1 MVKRSLEASL
11 AGIQQAKKAFAH
23 KGWTQDNL
31 AFEVN
36 LKTRQPI
43 WRFFTGRSVDR
54 HIFIEICS
62 VLSLNWREIA
72 ANPPEEFPESK
83 ELAAA
88 EFLDID
94 ALVQFVRSQ
103 RFDKIQ
109 DQCSTLQLLDV
120 SRPVRIDDIYIDV
133 NILEEIASLQWLEF
147 ADLQKFTSKEFD
159 RFGLGEVSQTQMA
172 GITAVQTYSK
182 LRVLGKPGAGKTTF
196 LQHLAIQC
204 NRGKF
209 AANRV
214 PIFVTL
220 RDFADETRVAREF
233 NLINYICK
241 EFLTCGIADP
251 SVLETL
257 LLEGRVLLLL
267 DGLDEV
273 LHQEKKGVANE
284 IRRFSEKYQKN
295 MFVVTC
301 RTAAKAFILRR
312 FTDVEIAPFSQD
324 QIVAFAQKWFTA
336 LTKTN
341 IQNKQEQAIEF
352 IKKLDLPENLQF
364 RRLAVS
370 PLFLH
375 LACWVFHHQNKFPNQ
390 KIAFYKQC
398 LDLLLGKWDE
408 TKAIERDEVYE
419 GFLLSQ
425 NLKLLSQVASATF
438 DQGNYFFEQR
448 IVEQYISDYICDLP
462 NASTEP
468 EELQLDSEGVLQ
480 AIELQHG
487 LLAERVRGIFSFSY
501 LTFQE
506 YLTARKIVASYNLQA
521 LERPLERL
529 VSHITEPRW
538 REIFL
543 LTVAMLRSADFL
555 VLLMKQEVDALVAED
570 TYLQKFL
577 TWASQPLLYG
587 TLRERG
593 SQKSKVKSQKSLAA
607 PQPAVIRAFYFALAR
622 TPHLISHF
630 ALVCILDQDIFLDA
644 ALDNLVMEC
653 KSNFADAYACDD
665 ALSYAL
671 AITQDAGLHQAL
683 QQLKDLLPDQ
693 EQSRERFQTWW
704 QTSYPAWME
713 QLKTAIAKHR
723 NIEHHWHFSPQQQQV
738 LQQYYDANQLL
749 LDCLNSN
756 CEVTGVVRQEI
767 EASLLL
773 PRKELSKQE
782 WQGAWGSEGVREM
795 RGQGRQGDKQNS

>member
-1 MVKRSLEASL
+1 MVKRSFQGSL
-11 AGIQQAKKAFAH
+11 TGIEQAKKAFAH
-23 KGWTQDNL
+23 KGWTQENL

-43 WRFFTGRSVDR
+43 WRFFSGRPVER

-83 ELAAA
+83 ELGAA

-94 ALVQFVRSQ
+94 ALVQQVRSQ

-109 DQCSTLQLLDV
+109 DQCGTLQLLDV
-120 SRPVRIDDIYIDV
+120 TRPVRIDDIYIDV

-147 ADLQKFTSKEFD
+147 ADLQNFTSQEFD

-204 NRGKF
+204 NRGRF

-220 RDFADETRVAREF
+220 RDFADESKEAGEF
-233 NLINYICK
+233 YLLNYICK
-241 EFLTCGIADP
+241 EFFTCGISDP

-273 LHQEKKGVANE
+273 LHQQSISVVNE
-284 IRRFSEKYQKN
+284 IRRLSEKYQKN

-301 RTAAKAFILRR
+301 RTAAKAFNLRR

-336 LTKTN
+336 VTKTN
-341 IQNKQEQAIEF
+341 IQNKQEQAFEF
-352 IKKLDLPENLQF
+352 IEKLDLPENLQF
-364 RRLAVS
+364 QRLAVT

-375 LACWVFHHQNKFPNQ
+375 LACWVFHHQNKFPTQ
-390 KIAFYKQC
+390 KAAFYKQC

-419 GFLLSQ
+419 GFSLPQ
-425 NLKLLSQVASATF
+425 KLKLLSQVASATF
-438 DQGNYFFEQR
+438 EQGNYFFEQR
-448 IVEQYISDYICDLP
+448 IVEQYISDYISDLP

-468 EELQLDSEGVLQ
+468 EELELDSEGVLQ

-521 LERPLERL
+521 LKQPLERL
-529 VSHITEPRW
+529 VTHIIEPRW

-543 LTVAMLRSADFL
+543 LTVAMLRNADFF
-555 VLLMKQEVDALVAED
+555 VQLMKQEVDALAAQD
-570 TYLQKFL
+570 PSLQQFL
-577 TWASQPLLYG
+577 TWA
-587 TLRERG
+587 
-593 SQKSKVKSQKSLAA
+593 SQKSLAA
-607 PQPAVIRAFYFALAR
+607 PKSAAIRAFYLALAR
-622 TPHLISHF
+622 TPHLTPYF
-630 ALVCILDQDIFLDA
+630 ALVCIFERDIFLNA

-653 KSNFADAYACDD
+653 ESNFADVYECND
-665 ALSYAL
+665 ALSSAL
-671 AITQDAGLHQAL
+671 VIVQDAGLHQAL
-683 QQLKDLLPDQ
+683 QELKDLLPNP
-693 EQSRERFQTWW
+693 EQSREKIQTWW
-704 QTSYPAWME
+704 QTSYSAWMK
-713 QLKTAIAKHR
+713 QLKTAIAKYR
-723 NIEHHWHFSPQQQQV
+723 NIQHHWHFSPQQQQV

-749 LDCLNSN
+749 IDCLNSN
-756 CEVTGVVRQEI
+756 CEITDVVRQEI

-773 PRKELSKQE
+773 PIKELSKWE
-782 WQGAWGSEGVREM
+782 WQGARGRGQGAGGVREM
-795 RGQGRQGDKQNS
+795 RGQEGKQNS

>member
-1 MVKRSLEASL
+1 MVKRSLEASVT
-11 AGIQQAKKAFAH
+11 GIEQAKKAFAH

-43 WRFFTGRSVDR
+43 WRFFSGRSVDR

-72 ANPPEEFPESK
+72 ANPPEEFSESK
-83 ELAAA
+83 ELGAA

-94 ALVQFVRSQ
+94 AIVQQVKSQ

-109 DQCSTLQLLDV
+109 DQCGTLQLLDV

-159 RFGLGEVSQTQMA
+159 RFGLGEVSQTQMS
-172 GITAVQTYSK
+172 GIAAVQTYSK

-204 NRGKF
+204 NRGRF

-214 PIFVTL
+214 AIFVTL

-233 NLINYICK
+233 NLLKYICK
-241 EFLTCGIADP
+241 EFLTCGISDP
-251 SVLETL
+251 SVLESL
-257 LLEGRVLLLL
+257 LLEGRVLVLL

-295 MFVVTC
+295 IFVVTC
-301 RTAAKAFILRR
+301 RTAAKAFNLRR

-336 LTKTN
+336 PTKTN

-375 LACWVFHHQNKFPNQ
+375 LACCVFHHQNKFPNQ

-425 NLKLLSQVASATF
+425 KLKLLSQVASATF
-438 DQGNYFFEQR
+438 EQGNYFFEQR

-468 EELQLDSEGVLQ
+468 EELQLDSEGVLH

-506 YLTARKIVASYNLQA
+506 YLTAQKIVASYNLQA
-521 LERPLERL
+521 LERPLEHL

-543 LTVAMLRSADFL
+543 LTAAMLRSADFL
-555 VLLMKQEVDALVAED
+555 VQLMKQEVDALAAQD
-570 TYLQKFL
+570 PYLQKFL
-577 TWASQPLLYG
+577 NWTSQ
-587 TLRERG
+587 R
-593 SQKSKVKSQKSLAA
+593 SLAA
-607 PQPAVIRAFYFALAR
+607 PDSAAIRAFYLALAR
-622 TPHLISHF
+622 TPHLTPYF
-630 ALVCILDQDIFLDA
+630 ALVCIFDRDIFLDA
-644 ALDNLVMEC
+644 ALENLVMEC
-653 KSNFADAYACDD
+653 KSNFADVYACND
-665 ALSYAL
+665 ALSSAL
-671 AITQDAGLHQAL
+671 AIVQDAGLHQAL
-683 QQLKDLLPDQ
+683 EQLKDLLPDS
-693 EQSRERFQTWW
+693 EQSRERIQTWW

-713 QLKTAIAKHR
+713 QLKPAIAKHR
-723 NIEHHWHFSPQQQQV
+723 NIEHHWHFSPHQQQV

-749 LDCLNSN
+749 IDCLNSN
-756 CEVTGVVRQEI
+756 CEITGVVRQKI

-773 PRKELSKQE
+773 PRKELSKRE
-782 WQGAWGSEGVREM
+782 WQGAGG
-795 RGQGRQGDKQNS
+795 RGQGAEEKL

>member
-1 MVKRSLEASL
+1 MVKRSLQGSL

-23 KGWTQDNL
+23 KGWTQENL

-43 WRFFTGRSVDR
+43 WRFFSGRPVER

-83 ELAAA
+83 ELDAA

-94 ALVQFVRSQ
+94 ALVQEVRSQ

-109 DQCSTLQLLDV
+109 DQCGTLQLLDV
-120 SRPVRIDDIYIDV
+120 TRPVRIDNIYIDV
-133 NILEEIASLQWLEF
+133 NIFEEIASLQWLEF
-147 ADLQKFTSKEFD
+147 ADLQNFTSKEFD
-159 RFGLGEVSQTQMA
+159 RFSLGGVSQTQMA

-204 NRGKF
+204 NRGRF

-220 RDFADETRVAREF
+220 RDFADESREAGEF
-233 NLINYICK
+233 HLLNYIGK
-241 EFLTCGIADP
+241 EFLTCGISDP

-273 LHQEKKGVANE
+273 LHQHSIGVINE
-284 IRRFSEKYQKN
+284 IRRLSEKYQKN

-301 RTAAKAFILRR
+301 RTAAKAFNLRR
-312 FTDVEIAPFSQD
+312 FTDVEIAPFTQD
-324 QIVAFAQKWFTA
+324 QIVRFAQKWFTA
-336 LTKTN
+336 VTKTN
-341 IQNKQEQAIEF
+341 IQDKHEQAFEF
-352 IKKLDLPENLQF
+352 IEKLDLPENLQF
-364 RRLAVS
+364 RRLAIT

-375 LACWVFHHQNKFPNQ
+375 LACWVFHHQNKFPTQ
-390 KIAFYKQC
+390 KAAFYKQC

-419 GFLLSQ
+419 GFLLPQ
-425 NLKLLSQVASATF
+425 KLKLLSQVASATF
-438 DQGNYFFEQR
+438 EQGNYFFEQR
-448 IVEQYISDYICDLP
+448 IVEQYISDHIADLP

-468 EELQLDSEGVLQ
+468 EELELDSEGVLQ

-506 YLTARKIVASYNLQA
+506 YLTARRIAASYNLQA
-521 LERPLERL
+521 LKQPLERL
-529 VSHITEPRW
+529 VTHITEPRW

-543 LTVAMLRSADFL
+543 LTVAMLRNADFL
-555 VLLMKQEVDALVAED
+555 VLLMKQEVDALAAQD
-570 TYLQKFL
+570 PYLQKFL
-577 TWASQPLLYG
+577 TW
-587 TLRERG
+587 T
-593 SQKSKVKSQKSLAA
+593 SQKSLAA
-607 PQPAVIRAFYFALAR
+607 PESAAIRAFYLALAR
-622 TPHLISHF
+622 TPHLTPYF
-630 ALVCILDQDIFLDA
+630 ALVCIFDQDIFLDA
-644 ALDNLVMEC
+644 ALNNLVMEC
-653 KSNFADAYACDD
+653 KSNFADVYGCND
-665 ALSYAL
+665 ALSSAL
-671 AITQDAGLHQAL
+671 AIVQDAGLHQAL
-683 QQLKDLLPDQ
+683 QELKDLLPDL
-693 EQSRERFQTWW
+693 EQSRERIQTWW

-723 NIEHHWHFSPQQQQV
+723 NIQHHWHFSPQQQQV

-749 LDCLNSN
+749 IDCLNSN
-756 CEVTGVVRQEI
+756 CEVTDIVRQEI

-773 PRKELSKQE
+773 PIKELSERE
-782 WQGAWGSEGVREM
+782 WQGL
-795 RGQGRQGDKQNS
+795 

>member
-1 MVKRSLEASL
+1 MVKRSLEASVT
-11 AGIQQAKKAFAH
+11 GIEQAKKAFAH

-31 AFEVN
+31 AFEVS

-43 WRFFTGRSVDR
+43 WRFFTGRSIDR

-72 ANPPEEFPESK
+72 ANPPEEFSESK
-83 ELAAA
+83 ELGGA

-94 ALVQFVRSQ
+94 ALVQQVRSQ

-109 DQCSTLQLLDV
+109 DQCGTLQLLDV

-147 ADLQKFTSKEFD
+147 ADLQKFTSQEFD
-159 RFGLGEVSQTQMA
+159 RFGLGEVSQRQMA
-172 GITAVQTYSK
+172 GIAAVQTYSK

-204 NRGKF
+204 NRGRF

-214 PIFVTL
+214 AIFVTL
-220 RDFADETRVAREF
+220 RDFADESKEAGEF
-233 NLINYICK
+233 NLLNYICK
-241 EFLTCGIADP
+241 EFITCGISDP

-273 LHQEKKGVANE
+273 LHQERKGVANE

-295 MFVVTC
+295 IFVVTC
-301 RTAAKAFILRR
+301 RTAAKAFNLRR

-364 RRLAVS
+364 RRLAAS

-375 LACWVFHHQNKFPNQ
+375 LVCCVFHHQNKFPNQ

-468 EELQLDSEGVLQ
+468 EELQLDSEEVLQ

-555 VLLMKQEVDALVAED
+555 VLLMKQEVDALVAQD
-570 TYLQKFL
+570 SYLQKFL
-577 TWASQPLLYG
+577 TWASQ
-587 TLRERG
+587 
-593 SQKSKVKSQKSLAA
+593 KSFAA
-607 PQPAVIRAFYFALAR
+607 PESAAIRAFYFALAR
-622 TPHLISHF
+622 TPHLTPYF
-630 ALVCILDQDIFLDA
+630 ALICIFDQDIFLDA

-653 KSNFADAYACDD
+653 TIADAHACDD
-665 ALSYAL
+665 ALSYTL
-671 AITQDAGLHQAL
+671 AIAQDAGLHQAL
-683 QQLKDLLPDQ
+683 QQLKDLLPDP
-693 EQSRERFQTWW
+693 EQSRESIQTWW

-756 CEVTGVVRQEI
+756 CEVTDVVRQEI

-773 PRKELSKQE
+773 PIKELSKRE
-782 WQGAWGSEGVREM
+782 WQGGAMRKSEIVVNRAGEAGEV
-795 RGQGRQGDKQNS
+795 KQ